1 MVGMMDEKMADLK
14 VVKLAAMKAGLMAE
28 KMVDW
33 KDEMMVALMV
43 VK

>member
-1 MVGMMDEKMADLK
+1 MMADMK
-14 VVKLAAMKAGLMAE
+14 VVKLAAMKADLMAE
-28 KMVDW
+28 KMADW